1 MNLPF
6 FSRNKNKKDYYLGIF
21 LKEEEGTL
29 MLMDSTGGSIEIR
42 EKENFNYSNGWENLV
57 SDIDEVLYRFEKKV
71 NTNIDKTIFFVYSH
85 LVDEKAGDIKQPYLQ
100 KIKELVKN
108 LELTALGY
116 IECYEAVSKFLH
128 SKEEMP
134 LTGILIEMDRHDL
147 TIFIYK
153 GGSISHKR
161 SVARTD
167 NIAEDLINGISDL
180 KGKFLLPSRI
190 ILYDSHDLDSS
201 VEKILSYRWDEQ
213 YFIQLPRVDMLK
225 EEDVT
230 TGLVNVFAEQIGS
243 RKVVAVEA
251 PQKTDEETF
260 GFLINQDVSQVKE
273 TVAVSDTTTA
283 SPETVR
289 QPLKLPVFDLP
300 KMGFKIPKINLSFL
314 SGKWTVLA
322 GVLIILTALTLNEY
336 FFHKAELKVYLN
348 SNKIEKSS
356 TFDIDY
362 KIATSSASYTED
374 AATTG
379 SRQIGDP
386 ARGQVTLHNFDDGE
400 RTFAKGTLIEGAGLK
415 FALDTE
421 VKVASSSLASDGSA
435 KLPGKNTGSVTA
447 AVIGAEG
454 NLAKGTRFSIAD
466 LSSSIYFA
474 INESPFSGGNKRS
487 VRTVSAKD
495 QEDLEKSIL
504 EEAKKQMTPPKGVSG
519 GLLTSLTQTTLTE
532 TTYSKEVGEESNNVE
547 LKARARATFFLYD
560 RNELV
565 DKIISVIGKD
575 VKSGFQIERSLVNYK
590 INKATLTDKEIVKV
604 DLDIDA
610 NSVKKID
617 EKEIAG
623 MVLGKHK
630 NSLNNLKEKLDI
642 QGYDLKIE
650 EPIPILSDFLPF
662 FKNNINIIVT
672 TL

>member
-6 FSRNKNKKDYYLGIF
+6 FSKNRSKKDYYLGIF
-21 LKEEEGTL
+21 LREEEGSL
-29 MLMDSTGGSIEIR
+29 MLMDSSGGKIEIMDR
-42 EKENFNYSNGWENLV
+42 ENFTYSNGWENLV
-57 SDIDEVLYRFEKKV
+57 SDIDEILYRFEKKI
-71 NTNIDKTIFFVYSH
+71 NSNIDKTIFFVYSH
-85 LVDEKAGDIKQPYLQ
+85 LVDEKAGDIREPYLQ
-100 KIKELVKN
+100 KIKDLVKN

-116 IECYEAVSKFLH
+116 IECYEAVSKFINA
-128 SKEEMP
+128 KEEMP
-134 LTGILIEMDRHDL
+134 LTGILIEMDRRDL

-153 GGSISHKR
+153 GGVISHKR

-230 TGLVNVFAEQIGS
+230 TGLVNVFAEQIGN
-243 RKVVAVEA
+243 KQIETVEV
-251 PQKTDEETF
+251 PQKKAEDSF
-260 GFLINQDVSQVKE
+260 GFLINQDISQIKE
-273 TVAVSDTTTA
+273 TTDVPEPGTA
-283 SPETVR
+283 SSVR
-289 QPLKLPVFDLP
+289 QPLKLPVFELP
-300 KMGFKIPKINLSFL
+300 KIGFKIPKMNLSFL

-322 GVLIILTALTLNEY
+322 GMIIIVVALTLNEY

-348 SNKIEKSS
+348 SSKIEKSS
-356 TFDIDY
+356 SFDIGY
-362 KIATSSASYTED
+362 KVSTASASYTED
-374 AATTG
+374 ISTTG

-400 RTFAKGTLIEGAGLK
+400 RTFTKGTLIEGAGLK
-415 FALDTE
+415 FALDTD

-447 AVIGAEG
+447 VVIGTEG

-474 INESPFSGGNKRS
+474 INESAFSGGSKRS
-487 VRTVSAKD
+487 VRTVSETD
-495 QEDLEKSIL
+495 QENLEKAIL
-504 EEAKKQMTPPKGVSG
+504 AEAKKKITPPKGVSG
-519 GLLTSLTQTTLTE
+519 GLLTSLTKTDLTK
-532 TTYSKEVGEESNNVE
+532 TAYSKEVGEESNNIS
-547 LKARARATFFLYD
+547 LTAQTQTTFYLYD
-560 RNELV
+560 RNELI
-565 DKIISVIGKD
+565 DKIIGVIGKD
-575 VKSGFQIERSLVNYK
+575 VKSGFQIDKSLVDYR
-590 INKATLTDKEIVKV
+590 INKAVLTDKTSVKV
-604 DLDIDA
+604 DLDINA

-630 NSLNNLKEKLDI
+630 SSLDNLKDKLDI
-642 QGYDLKIE
+642 QGYDLKIR
-650 EPIPILSDFLPF
+650 EPIPGLDNFLPF

>member
-6 FSRNKNKKDYYLGIF
+6 FSKNRSKKDYYLGIF
-21 LKEEEGTL
+21 LREEEGSL
-29 MLMDSTGGSIEIR
+29 MLMDSSGGKIEIMDR
-42 EKENFNYSNGWENLV
+42 ENFTYSNGWENLV
-57 SDIDEVLYRFEKKV
+57 SDIDEILYRFEKKI
-71 NTNIDKTIFFVYSH
+71 NSNIDKTIFFVYSH
-85 LVDEKAGDIKQPYLQ
+85 LVDEKAGDIREPYLQ
-100 KIKELVKN
+100 KIKDLVKN

-116 IECYEAVSKFLH
+116 IECYEAVSKFINA
-128 SKEEMP
+128 KEEMP
-134 LTGILIEMDRHDL
+134 LTGILIEMDRRDL

-153 GGSISHKR
+153 GGVISHKR

-230 TGLVNVFAEQIGS
+230 TGLVNVFAEQIGN
-243 RKVVAVEA
+243 KQIETVEV
-251 PQKTDEETF
+251 PQKKAEDSF
-260 GFLINQDVSQVKE
+260 GFLINQDISQIKE
-273 TVAVSDTTTA
+273 TTDVPEPGTA
-283 SPETVR
+283 SSVR
-289 QPLKLPVFDLP
+289 QPLKLPVFELP
-300 KMGFKIPKINLSFL
+300 KIGFKIPKMNLSFL

-322 GVLIILTALTLNEY
+322 GMIIIVVALTLNEY

-348 SNKIEKSS
+348 SSKIEKSS
-356 TFDIDY
+356 SFDIGY
-362 KIATSSASYTED
+362 KVSTASASYTED
-374 AATTG
+374 ISTTG

-400 RTFAKGTLIEGAGLK
+400 RTFTKGTLIEGAGLK
-415 FALDTE
+415 FALDTD

-447 AVIGAEG
+447 VVIGTEG

-474 INESPFSGGNKRS
+474 INESAFSGGSKRS
-487 VRTVSAKD
+487 VRTVSETD
-495 QEDLEKSIL
+495 QENLEKAIL
-504 EEAKKQMTPPKGVSG
+504 AEAKKKITPPKGVSG
-519 GLLTSLTQTTLTE
+519 GLLTSLTKTDLTK
-532 TTYSKEVGEESNNVE
+532 TAYSKEVGEESNNIS
-547 LKARARATFFLYD
+547 LTAQTQTTFYLYD
-560 RNELV
+560 RNELI
-565 DKIISVIGKD
+565 DKIIGVIGKD
-575 VKSGFQIERSLVNYK
+575 VKSGFQIDKSLVDYR
-590 INKATLTDKEIVKV
+590 INKAVLTDKTSVKV
-604 DLDIDA
+604 DLDINA

-630 NSLNNLKEKLDI
+630 SSLDNLKDKLDI
-642 QGYDLKIE
+642 QGYDLKIR
-650 EPIPILSDFLPF
+650 EPIPGLDNFLPF
-662 FKNNINIIVT
+662 FKSNINIIVT

>member
-6 FSRNKNKKDYYLGIF
+6 FSKNRSKKDYYLGIF
-21 LKEEEGTL
+21 LREEEGSL
-29 MLMDSTGGSIEIR
+29 MLMDSSGGKIEIMDR
-42 EKENFNYSNGWENLV
+42 ENFTYSNGWENLV
-57 SDIDEVLYRFEKKV
+57 SDIDEILYRFEKKI
-71 NTNIDKTIFFVYSH
+71 NSNIDKTIFFVYSH
-85 LVDEKAGDIKQPYLQ
+85 LVDEKAGDIREPYLQ
-100 KIKELVKN
+100 KIKDLVKN

-116 IECYEAVSKFLH
+116 IECYEAVSKFINA
-128 SKEEMP
+128 KEEMP
-134 LTGILIEMDRHDL
+134 LTGILIEMDRRDL

-153 GGSISHKR
+153 GGVISHKR

-230 TGLVNVFAEQIGS
+230 TGLVNVFAEQIGN
-243 RKVVAVEA
+243 KQIETVEV
-251 PQKTDEETF
+251 PQKKAEDSF
-260 GFLINQDVSQVKE
+260 GFLINQDISQIKE
-273 TVAVSDTTTA
+273 TADVPEPGTA
-283 SPETVR
+283 SSVR
-289 QPLKLPVFDLP
+289 QPLKLPVFELP
-300 KMGFKIPKINLSFL
+300 KIGFKIPKMNLSFL

-322 GVLIILTALTLNEY
+322 GMIIIVIALTLNEY

-348 SNKIEKSS
+348 SSKIEKSS
-356 TFDIDY
+356 SFDIGY
-362 KIATSSASYTED
+362 KVSTASASYTED
-374 AATTG
+374 ISTTG

-415 FALDTE
+415 FALDTD

-447 AVIGAEG
+447 AAIGTEG

-474 INESPFSGGNKRS
+474 INESAFSGGSKQS
-487 VRTVSAKD
+487 VRTVSETD
-495 QEDLEKSIL
+495 QENLEKAIL
-504 EEAKKQMTPPKGVSG
+504 AEAKKKITPPKGVSG
-519 GLLTSLTQTTLTE
+519 GLLTSLTKTDLTK
-532 TTYSKEVGEESNNVE
+532 TAYSKEVGEESNNVS
-547 LKARARATFFLYD
+547 LTAQTQTTFYLYD
-560 RNELV
+560 RNELI
-565 DKIISVIGKD
+565 DKIIGVIGKD
-575 VKSGFQIERSLVNYK
+575 VKSGFQIDKSLVDYR
-590 INKATLTDKEIVKV
+590 INKAVLTDKTSVKV
-604 DLDIDA
+604 DLDINA

-630 NSLNNLKEKLDI
+630 SSLDNLKDKLDI
-642 QGYDLKIE
+642 QGYDLKIR
-650 EPIPILSDFLPF
+650 EPIPGLDNFLPF

>member
-6 FSRNKNKKDYYLGIF
+6 FSKNRSKKDYYLGIF
-21 LKEEEGTL
+21 LREEEGSL
-29 MLMDSTGGSIEIR
+29 MLMDSSGGKIEIMDR
-42 EKENFNYSNGWENLV
+42 ENFTYSNGWENLV
-57 SDIDEVLYRFEKKV
+57 SDIDEILYRFEKKI
-71 NTNIDKTIFFVYSH
+71 NSNIDKTIFFVYSH
-85 LVDEKAGDIKQPYLQ
+85 LVDEKAGDIREPYLQ
-100 KIKELVKN
+100 KIKDLVKN

-116 IECYEAVSKFLH
+116 IECYEAVSKFINA
-128 SKEEMP
+128 KEEMP
-134 LTGILIEMDRHDL
+134 LTGILIEMDRRDL

-153 GGSISHKR
+153 GGVISHKR

-230 TGLVNVFAEQIGS
+230 TGLVNVFAEQIGN
-243 RKVVAVEA
+243 KQIETVEV
-251 PQKTDEETF
+251 PQKKAEDSF
-260 GFLINQDVSQVKE
+260 GFLINQDISQIKE
-273 TVAVSDTTTA
+273 TTDVPEPGTA
-283 SPETVR
+283 SSVR
-289 QPLKLPVFDLP
+289 QPLKLPVFELP
-300 KMGFKIPKINLSFL
+300 KIGFKIPKMNLSFL

-322 GVLIILTALTLNEY
+322 GMIIIVVALTLNEY

-348 SNKIEKSS
+348 SSKIEKSS
-356 TFDIDY
+356 SFDIGY
-362 KIATSSASYTED
+362 KVSTASASYTED
-374 AATTG
+374 ISTTG

-400 RTFAKGTLIEGAGLK
+400 RTFTKGTLIEGSGLK
-415 FALDTE
+415 FALDTD

-447 AVIGAEG
+447 AVIGTEG

-474 INESPFSGGNKRS
+474 INESAFSGGSKRS
-487 VRTVSAKD
+487 VRTVSETD
-495 QEDLEKSIL
+495 QENLEKAIL
-504 EEAKKQMTPPKGVSG
+504 AEAKKKITPPKGVSG
-519 GLLTSLTQTTLTE
+519 GLLTSLTKTDFTKTD
-532 TTYSKEVGEESNNVE
+532 YSKEVGEESNNIS
-547 LKARARATFFLYD
+547 LTAQTQTTFYLYD
-560 RNELV
+560 RNELI
-565 DKIISVIGKD
+565 DKIIGVIGKD
-575 VKSGFQIERSLVNYK
+575 VKSGFQIDKSLVDYR
-590 INKATLTDKEIVKV
+590 INKAVLTDKTSVKV
-604 DLDIDA
+604 DLDINA

-630 NSLNNLKEKLDI
+630 SSLDNLKDKLDI
-642 QGYDLKIE
+642 QGYDLKIR
-650 EPIPILSDFLPF
+650 EPIPGLDNFLPF
-662 FKNNINIIVT
+662 FKSNINIIVT

>member
-6 FSRNKNKKDYYLGIF
+6 FSKNRNKKDYYLGIF
-21 LKEEEGTL
+21 LREEEGSL
-29 MLMDSTGGSIEIR
+29 MLMDSSGGKIEIMDM
-42 EKENFNYSNGWENLV
+42 ENFTYSNGWENLV
-57 SDIDEVLYRFEKKV
+57 SDIDEILYRFEKKI
-71 NTNIDKTIFFVYSH
+71 NSNIDKTIFFVYSH
-85 LVDEKAGDIKQPYLQ
+85 LVDEKAGDIREPYLH
-100 KIKELVKN
+100 KIKDLVKN

-116 IECYEAVSKFLH
+116 IECYEAVSKFINA
-128 SKEEMP
+128 KEEMP
-134 LTGILIEMDRHDL
+134 LTGILIEMDRRDL

-153 GGSISHKR
+153 GGVISHKR

-230 TGLVNVFAEQIGS
+230 TGLVNVFAEQIGN
-243 RKVVAVEA
+243 KQIETVEV
-251 PQKTDEETF
+251 PQKKAEDSF
-260 GFLINQDVSQVKE
+260 GFLINQDISQIKE
-273 TVAVSDTTTA
+273 TTDVPEPGTA
-283 SPETVR
+283 SSVR
-289 QPLKLPVFDLP
+289 QPLKLPVFELP
-300 KMGFKIPKINLSFL
+300 KIGFKIPKMNLSFL

-322 GVLIILTALTLNEY
+322 GMIIIVVALTLNEY

-348 SNKIEKSS
+348 SSKIEKSS
-356 TFDIDY
+356 SFDIGY
-362 KIATSSASYTED
+362 KVSTASASYTED
-374 AATTG
+374 ISTTG

-400 RTFAKGTLIEGAGLK
+400 RTFTKGTLIEGAGLK
-415 FALDTE
+415 FALDTD

-447 AVIGAEG
+447 AVIGTEG
-454 NLAKGTRFSIAD
+454 NLAKRTRFSIAD

-474 INESPFSGGNKRS
+474 INESAFSGGSKRS
-487 VRTVSAKD
+487 VRTVSETD
-495 QEDLEKSIL
+495 QENLEKAIL
-504 EEAKKQMTPPKGVSG
+504 AEAKKKITPPKGVSG
-519 GLLTSLTQTTLTE
+519 GLLTSLTKTDLTK
-532 TTYSKEVGEESNNVE
+532 TAYSKEVGEESNNIS
-547 LKARARATFFLYD
+547 LTAQTQTTFYLYD
-560 RNELV
+560 RNELI
-565 DKIISVIGKD
+565 DKIIGVIGKD
-575 VKSGFQIERSLVNYK
+575 VKSGFQIDKSLVDYR
-590 INKATLTDKEIVKV
+590 INKAVLTDKTSVKV
-604 DLDIDA
+604 DLDINA

-630 NSLNNLKEKLDI
+630 SSLDNLKDKLDI
-642 QGYDLKIE
+642 QGYDLKIR
-650 EPIPILSDFLPF
+650 EPIPGLDNFLPF